1 MMEMPRP
8 TARQTA
14 FTRLAEHLATAQD
27 MADSGSYGEAFGYLE
42 EAVKIAL
49 AHVEIPEVATRGGPR
64 DEAVNER
71 LVSYDSADVWRGV
84 ESHPLFPLGR

>member
-1 MMEMPRP
+1 
-8 TARQTA
+8 
-14 FTRLAEHLATAQD
+14 
-27 MADSGSYGEAFGYLE
+27 
-42 EAVKIAL
+42 
-49 AHVEIPEVATRGGPR
+49 VEIPEVATRGGPR